1 MAMDD
6 KNGILT
12 LIQDLVDTT
21 AANQTVG
28 ERKSNTVVTAIGTVL
43 TMLVT
48 GGAYLVE
55 SETTLP
61 SWFPLLM
68 TFIGM
73 AATVMKVSKTPNGVT
88 DSVVEK
94 LQNELVNR
102 IDLTHLHDRN
112 NRNNRNNRHIEEP
125 STEELFPVDRAMNLR
140 AVAENIV
147 RGSADR
153 R

>member
-102 IDLTHLHDRN
+102 IDLTHLHDM
-112 NRNNRNNRHIEEP
+112 NNRHIEEP
-125 STEELFPVDRAMNLR
+125 STEELFPIDRAMNLR

-147 RGSADR
+147 RGSVDR